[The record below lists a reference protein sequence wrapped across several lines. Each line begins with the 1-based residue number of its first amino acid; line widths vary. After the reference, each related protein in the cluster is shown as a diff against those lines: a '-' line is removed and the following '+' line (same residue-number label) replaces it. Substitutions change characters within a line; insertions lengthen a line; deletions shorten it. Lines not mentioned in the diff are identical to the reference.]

1 MAASRLSGERAGNVR
16 PVPEQPTDR
25 KAQTRVPIHPPIA
38 ARWSPRAFDPDR
50 AVSTEQVTA
59 LLEAARWAP
68 TWGRRQPVRFVV
80 GMRGDDIFTTL
91 SELLSRG
98 NAYAKSAAA
107 LILISTDEGDDEDSA
122 RYAAL
127 DAGSAMENLL
137 IEAFS
142 RDLVA
147 HPMAGF
153 DADGA
158 RAAFDITDPV
168 RPLVVV
174 AIGPLANYD
183 VVPDDVAERDS
194 APRKRLPLEEI
205 VLNWPVQPGT

>member
-1 MAASRLSGERAGNVR
+1 MLSNPPTARPKTRPDPSTDRREVESGEPLTPIVAVHRTGDRLPGRPLGTHLGKTTTGAIRRRDARRRHLHNVVR
-16 PVPEQPTDR
+16 TAQP
-25 KAQTRVPIHPPIA
+25 
-38 ARWSPRAFDPDR
+38 
-50 AVSTEQVTA
+50 
-59 LLEAARWAP
+59 
-68 TWGRRQPVRFVV
+68 RQRH
-80 GMRGDDIFTTL
+80 
-91 SELLSRG
+91 
-98 NAYAKSAAA
+98 AKSAAA

-142 RDLVA
+142 GTCGRIRWPVST
-147 HPMAGF
+147 PT
-153 DADGA
+153 A
-158 RAAFDITDPV
+158 RAAFDITDLV